1 MLLFYNRANGAA
13 AIGSHSANGLTTT
26 KEFRQ
31 GSFGNW
37 THVVLQNSSCL
48 FYNRNNGAG
57 AIGRLTSNDFV
68 TTKEFGEGS
77 FGTWTHVINTGAGCF
92 FYNQMTGAAAIG
104 SFDAG
109 NFTTTGSL
117 SNGSLGEWTHIVA
130 DGTTMLFYNRLNGSA
145 AIGTVTPTGLTT
157 TTSFEPGSFGVW
169 THVINQSSTILFYN
183 RDRGAGAIGTL
194 TPTGLKTNTSYK
206 SGSFD
211 HWTHIVADG
220 ARMLFYNQDTG
231 EGAIGT
237 LTTTAFTTNASYQPG
252 QFSRWTHVVG
262 RSSSGPEEQ
271 ELKLAVLLCRW
282 GQSSTVLSADFY
294 HKYMFNLSA
303 EHGLGRFWFH
313 QSGGQLRLAGHVTDW
328 ISLSKAPSDTSI
340 ANNRTALAELAIA
353 DAQRAGWRPGD
364 ERGIV
369 VIVACH
375 EAKGVTAGGLGD
387 LMKVAG
393 IDRSV
398 LVLHG
403 DSSNWISTKPNSV
416 DAVNHVLNSNFRF
429 DFNAHELGHMI
440 GHTFSFNHAFGP
452 NGPYDHPY
460 CVMAAMTYG
469 GRLRTDLY
477 DMWQSSSKRPP
488 EEHTKGVG
496 LSGATRAACGWA
508 RRLRLKAED
517 LQQGRELY
525 LAHLGDHT
533 STLPQVIECPGPKVN
548 GVSATFT
555 IEFRSPL
562 AESDQRLPA
571 TLVLCQRE
579 GSTWSS
585 NGTWKERSSTFR
597 SAAVIPSTGTLPSL
611 IEPGV
616 VRVEVLEVAPSRPL
630 EDPAWL
636 RIRGPAW
643 IRIRLTK

>member
-1 MLLFYNRANGAA
+1 MLLFYNRTNGAA
-13 AIGSHSANGLTTT
+13 AIGSHSASGFTTT
-26 KEFRQ
+26 KEYGQ

-37 THVVLQNSSCL
+37 THIVSRNQLAL
-48 FYNRNNGAG
+48 FYNRNDGAA
-57 AIGRLTSNDFV
+57 AIGKLTPSSFT
-68 TTKEFGEGS
+68 TTKEFGQGS
-77 FGTWTHVINTGAGCF
+77 FGTWTHIIDTGAGCF
-92 FYNQMTGAAAIG
+92 FYNQMAGAAAIG
-104 SFDAG
+104 SFDTAM
-109 NFTTTGSL
+109 FTTTGSL

-130 DGTTMLFYNRLNGSA
+130 DGTTMLFYNRLDGSA
-145 AIGTVTPTGLTT
+145 AIATVTATGLTT
-157 TTSFEPGSFGVW
+157 NTSFQPGSFGLW
-169 THVINQSSTILFYN
+169 THVVNQGSTILFYN

-231 EGAIGT
+231 AGAIGT
-237 LTTTAFTTNASYQPG
+237 LTATTFTTNVSYQPG

-282 GQSSTVLSADFY
+282 GQSSTVLPTEFY

-303 EHGLGRFWFH
+303 EHGLGRFWFNE
-313 QSGGQLRLAGHVTDW
+313 SGGHLRLTGHVTGW
-328 ISLSKAPSDTSI
+328 IPLSKAPSDL
-340 ANNRTALAELAIA
+340 ANDRKALAKLAIA
-353 DAQRAGWRPGD
+353 DAQTAGWRPGD

-369 VIVACH
+369 VFVACH
-375 EAKGVTAGGLGD
+375 EAKGVDAGGVGGLI
-387 LMKVAG
+387 KVAG

-398 LVLHG
+398 IVLHG
-403 DSSNWISTKPNSV
+403 DSSNWISSKPNSV
-416 DAVNHVLNSNFRF
+416 DAVDRVLGSNFRF

-440 GHTFSFNHAFGP
+440 GDAFSFNHAFGP
-452 NGPYDHPY
+452 SGPYDHPY
-460 CVMAAMTYG
+460 CVMAAMNYG
-469 GRLRTDLY
+469 GRWRDDLY
-477 DMWQSSSKRPP
+477 DMWQPNSNRPP

-533 STLPQVIECPGPKVN
+533 STLPQVIECPGPQVN
-548 GVSATFT
+548 GVSTTFT

-562 AESDQRLPA
+562 AESDQRLQA
-571 TLVLCQRE
+571 ALVLCQRE
-579 GSTWSS
+579 GSRWVTD
-585 NGTWKERSSTFR
+585 GTWKERSSTFR
-597 SAAVIPSTGTLPSL
+597 SAAAIPSTGTLPSL

-616 VRVEVLEVAPSRPL
+616 VRVDVLEVAPSRPL
-630 EDPAWL
+630 EAPVWL
-636 RIRGPAW
+636 RRGGPAW
-643 IRIRLTK
+643 IRIRLSK

>member
-1 MLLFYNRANGAA
+1 MLFFYNRTNGAA
-13 AIGSHSANGLTTT
+13 AIGSHSANGFTTT
-26 KEFRQ
+26 KEFGQ
-31 GSFGNW
+31 GSFGHW
-37 THVVLQNSSCL
+37 THIVSRDQLAL
-48 FYNRNNGAG
+48 FYNRNNGAA
-57 AIGRLTSNDFV
+57 AIGNLTPSSFT
-68 TTKEFGEGS
+68 TTKEFGQGS
-77 FGTWTHVINTGAGCF
+77 FGTWTHVLNTGAGCF

-109 NFTTTGSL
+109 QFTTTGSL
-117 SNGSLGEWTHIVA
+117 PNGSLGEWTHIVA
-130 DGTTMLFYNRLNGSA
+130 DGTTMLFYNRLDGSA
-145 AIGTVTPTGLTT
+145 AIATVTATGLTT
-157 TTSFEPGSFGVW
+157 NTSFQAGSFGAW
-169 THVINQSSTILFYN
+169 THVVNFGSIILFYN

-194 TPTGLKTNTSYK
+194 TPTGLTTNTSYK

-220 ARMLFYNQDTG
+220 ATLLFYNQDTRD
-231 EGAIGT
+231 GAIGT
-237 LTTTAFTTNASYQPG
+237 LTTTAFTTNVAYKPG
-252 QFSRWTHVVG
+252 QFSPWTHLIG
-262 RSSSGPEEQ
+262 RSSSGSEEQ

-282 GQSSTVLSADFY
+282 GQSSTVLTADFY
-294 HKYMFNLSA
+294 RKYMFNLSA
-303 EHGLGRFWFH
+303 EHGLGRFWFNE
-313 QSGGQLRLAGHVTDW
+313 SGGHLRLTGHVNDW
-328 ISLSKAPSDTSI
+328 ISLSKAPSDPSI
-340 ANNRTALAELAIA
+340 AHDRKALAELAIA
-353 DAQRAGWRPGD
+353 DAQKAGWRPGD
-364 ERGIV
+364 ERGVV
-369 VIVACH
+369 VIVACD
-375 EAKGVTAGGLGD
+375 EAKGVTAGGLVD
-387 LMKVAG
+387 AIKVAG
-393 IDRSV
+393 IDRSI

-403 DSSNWISTKPNSV
+403 DSSNWISTKPNGV
-416 DAVNHVLNSNFRF
+416 DAVDRVLTSNFRF
-429 DFNAHELGHMI
+429 DFNAHEVGHII
-440 GHTFSFNHAFGP
+440 GDAFSFNHAFGP

-469 GRLRTDLY
+469 WRRGTDLY
-477 DMWQSSSKRPP
+477 DRWESSSKRPP

-533 STLPQVIECPGPKVN
+533 STLPQVIECPGPQVN

-579 GSTWSS
+579 GSAWSS

-597 SAAVIPSTGTLPSL
+597 SAAVVPASGTLPSL

-630 EDPAWL
+630 AAPPFLRKGGPAWL
-636 RIRGPAW
+636 RIR
-643 IRIRLTK
+643 LSK